1 MPKMPAAVTKT
12 SEQPE
17 VMFKLEMLE
26 KTRGVW
32 RTRSGSWV
40 STVTWTID
48 LTPDQ
53 YVTCLA
59 AVRPPNNKRPLRK
72 TRKGASHAA

>member
-1 MPKMPAAVTKT
+1 MPRTPASVTKT

-17 VMFKLEMLE
+17 ITFTLEMHE
-26 KTRGVW
+26 RTRGVW

-40 STVTWTID
+40 STSTWTID

-53 YVTCLA
+53 YMNFLA
-59 AVRPPNNKRPLRK
+59 AVRPPKNKRPRRK
-72 TRKGASHAA
+72 ARKVASNAA

>member
-1 MPKMPAAVTKT
+1 MPRPPASVTKT

-17 VMFKLEMLE
+17 ITFTLEMRE

-40 STVTWTID
+40 SNVTWTID

-53 YVTCLA
+53 YAMCLA
-59 AVRPPNNKRPLRK
+59 AVRPPKNKRPLRK
-72 TRKGASHAA
+72 ARKASHAA